1 MGMGDR
7 MSGIAA
13 KIKRLV
19 EKNKLK
25 ILTAAVP
32 FLLLWFVPV
41 KDNISIY
48 IEYSREYNNNFGAQ
62 LFWRGEE
69 DFQEEKSSYE
79 IVEHNRVELED
90 RKSVV

>member
-32 FLLLWFVPV
+32 FLLLWFMPV

-62 LFWRGEE
+62 LF
-69 DFQEEKSSYE
+69 
-79 IVEHNRVELED
+79 
-90 RKSVV
+90 